1 MSQMKLSE
9 ELEEVTNII
18 CASVLLD
25 MSTPD
30 KNRVVANFDSRRNWK
45 SVSINSCFLDWREVR
60 GERAGGA

>member
-1 MSQMKLSE
+1 MSQTKPNK

-30 KNRVVANFDSRRNWK
+30 KNRVAENFDS
-45 SVSINSCFLDWREVR
+45 
-60 GERAGGA
+60 